1 MNMNAKEHKIEETLS
16 SLENIKRAE
25 SNPFLFTRIESRLQI
40 SKEVSLKPSLVWSM
54 AACVLVVLSI
64 NIFTI
69 LDAEE
74 PSKSHISLKYTLPR
88 ENGSTVNLPPL
99 ILCFLQ
105 LFFNVLMKAT

>member
-64 NIFTI
+64 NIFT
-69 LDAEE
+69 LSHFAK
-74 PSKSHISLKYTLPR
+74 SKTDINSNALSNEYFSYTK
-88 ENGSTVNLPPL
+88 NLP
-99 ILCFLQ
+99 IL
-105 LFFNVLMKAT
+105 